1 MRRVWLM
8 AATALALTLGA
19 VGVAV
24 ASSQF
29 KQSAKITLTAKKS
42 GDSTGFKASIES
54 SDPGAPNGQPQGLK
68 TLTVIFPKNTRFN
81 FKSSAIKQC
90 HATDTELR
98 ATGGAACPKKSLIG
112 TGTAMANGAP
122 VLPQIPEKAS
132 AYAGAKEIRFLLAP
146 TGAAGQTLVLHGKV
160 KGNTLTASVPVLKS
174 GPLNIVL
181 TALSLKVKAAGHD
194 KSAFVTAGK
203 CKSKKFVV
211 TSKFVYQTG
220 AKLTLK
226 SSSKCTD

>member
-1 MRRVWLM
+1 MRRVWFTVV
-8 AATALALTLGA
+8 AALALALGA

-29 KQSAKITLTAKKS
+29 KQTAKITLTAKKS
-42 GDSTGFKASIES
+42 GDSTGFKAKIAS

-68 TLTVIFPKNTRFN
+68 TLTVIFPKHTKFN
-81 FKSSAIKQC
+81 FKSKALEQC

-112 TGTAMANGAP
+112 TGSATANGAP
-122 VLPQIPEKAS
+122 VFPQIPEKAA
-132 AYAGAKEIRFLLAP
+132 AYAGSKEIRFLLTP
-146 TGAAGQTLVLHGKV
+146 TGPAGQTLVLHGKV
-160 KGNTLTASVPVLKS
+160 SGNTLTASVPVLKS

-181 TALSLKVKAAGHD
+181 TALSLKVKAIGHD

-203 CKSKKFVV
+203 CRKKKFEV